1 MTKLGEKDWP
11 FEQEVALPAPKGT
24 LVVLHGLAPHRSSP
38 NTSPR
43 SREAYAL
50 HVVDRAARWS
60 EDNWLKRRSDMPV
73 RGF

>member
-1 MTKLGEKDWP
+1 MER
-11 FEQEVALPAPKGT
+11 EVLTAPKGT

-43 SREAYAL
+43 SREAYAV
-50 HVVDRAARWS
+50 HVIDRSTRWS
-60 EDNWLKRRSDMPV
+60 GDNWLRRRESLPV

>member
-1 MTKLGEKDWP
+1 
-11 FEQEVALPAPKGT
+11 
-24 LVVLHGLAPHRSSP
+24 VVLHGLAPHRSSP

-50 HVVDRAARWS
+50 HVVDRATQWS
-60 EDNWLKRRSDMPV
+60 DDNWLRRRPQMPV